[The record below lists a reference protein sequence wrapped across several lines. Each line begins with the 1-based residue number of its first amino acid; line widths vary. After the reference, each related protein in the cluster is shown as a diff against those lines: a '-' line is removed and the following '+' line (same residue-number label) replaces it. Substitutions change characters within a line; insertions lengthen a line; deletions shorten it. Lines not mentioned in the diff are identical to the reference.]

1 MIIDDLTLLKE
12 DIELGKLDFALAD
25 IIACCTARQ
34 VEAHKRAAIAAL
46 VESVTRP
53 ALTTA
58 DYGIGDRVRINENCS
73 VKVLHGCVG
82 SVIGKKRTKV
92 VIKLDKPAGKYFI
105 TRSDGTKESSDITVP
120 LSILDK
126 I

>member
-1 MIIDDLTLLKE
+1 MINDDLTLLKE

-25 IIACCTARQ
+25 IMASCQARLDKIC
-34 VEAHKRAAIAAL
+34 ASK
-46 VESVTRP
+46 
-53 ALTTA
+53 TTA
-58 DYGIGDRVRINENCS
+58 DFGIGDRIRINERCGARAL
-73 VKVLHGCVG
+73 VGCEG
-82 SVIGKKRTKV
+82 AVIGKKRLKV
-92 VIKLDKPAGKYFI
+92 VVKLDKPAGKYFV